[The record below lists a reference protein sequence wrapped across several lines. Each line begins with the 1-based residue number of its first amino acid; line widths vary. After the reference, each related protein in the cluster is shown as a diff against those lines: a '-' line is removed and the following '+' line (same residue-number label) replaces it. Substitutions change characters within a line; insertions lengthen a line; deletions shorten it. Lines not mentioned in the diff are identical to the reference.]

1 MDYKDNIIMYVSS
14 NWVDCQEAKSFFAE
28 NKIPVLYK
36 NIADEENRKEL
47 FDKYNF
53 MVVPAIIIG
62 DEIFSGFAWNKEKL
76 IEKLKL

>member
-1 MDYKDNIIMYVSS
+1 
-14 NWVDCQEAKSFFAE
+14 
-28 NKIPVLYK
+28 
-36 NIADEENRKEL
+36 
-47 FDKYNF
+47 